1 MKQATGL
8 LYIATG
14 IVILSADVVFGGA
27 MLGFTTPIF
36 SLQSTLVSALCS
48 IGPSMLILVGPTTV
62 LTTSR
67 KILLSLPTA
76 VAVVISLSLWT
87 VPRIGWNYAS
97 RQFLIP
103 EAISLVISMFL
114 VVWIKRRWISAAFA
128 SALSAPFF
136 VYGSVYL
143 IFGAIF
149 GSSRPS
155 LSAIWIFVPAFLGIL
170 AFVAAVR
177 FRIS

>member
-14 IVILSADVVFGGA
+14 IVILSAYVVFGGA
-27 MLGFTTPIF
+27 MLSFTTPNF

-48 IGPSMLILVGPTTV
+48 VGPSTLILVGPTTA
-62 LTTSR
+62 LATSR
-67 KILLSLPTA
+67 KILLCLLTA
-76 VAVVISLSLWT
+76 VAVVVLLSLWT

-97 RQFLIP
+97 RLFLIP
-103 EAISLVISMFL
+103 EAISLVISIVL
-114 VVWIKRRWISAAFA
+114 VAWIKRRWISAALA
-128 SALSAPFF
+128 SALAAPFF

-143 IFGAIF
+143 ILGAIF
-149 GSSRPS
+149 GSSRPALTS
-155 LSAIWIFVPAFLGIL
+155 IWVFVPAFLAVL
-170 AFVAAVR
+170 AFVSAVR